1 MVIRRSHGLCSQVQK
16 RGMFRSYDA
25 YSSVSSEYSG
35 TPISTTFVL
44 IKIRIIIMGAGLAT
58 YLFLNMQ
65 SLAECIRYALFRAI
79 NSFPNISE

>member
-1 MVIRRSHGLCSQVQK
+1 MVYAARSRSVACSKVMMLIAQ
-16 RGMFRSYDA
+16 
-25 YSSVSSEYSG
+25 YSQN
-35 TPISTTFVL
+35 TQAHPISTTFVL

-79 NSFPNISE
+79 SSFPNISE

>member
-1 MVIRRSHGLCSQVQK
+1 MVYAARSRSVACSEVMMLIAQYPQNTQ
-16 RGMFRSYDA
+16 A
-25 YSSVSSEYSG
+25 H
-35 TPISTTFVL
+35 PISTTFVL

-65 SLAECIRYALFRAI
+65 SLVECIRYALFRAI